1 MSNAKPAERRKC
13 VSPAPATRASSLS
26 PWSRRPLPSRALFGT
41 HRSPRPPRPRRSL
54 FRAKAPPQAPLE
66 PVNVNYRAQVRANAD
81 TRLPD
86 VHPGIPPSS
95 HPRVSDAHFKNRLP
109 SDARARSPLVPRPRQ
124 AAPSA
129 PAPRGAATP
138 KAHREVVVEDGFKY
152 KRRKSGTPG
161 ARAGPSSNRVSGGA
175 IVLKSEKSDKRDV
188 SQRLSSS
195 LPPDYPGLGVHERVP
210 EDLPEEERMQMLIE
224 EICELEC
231 KVERERLIKD
241 FGPND
246 GAAMASA
253 LERACSEFQLKVE
266 ELVVRGDVQF
276 DVSTTAL
283 REMRDAARRADARR
297 HRLVARERALRR
309 DLSSR
314 GYAKPLHLG
323 QRDRRRGRRRGRRE
337 ADLGVRPRC
346 TCLLA
351 QCLGN
356 RAPLDDVELARA
368 HRLQD
373 GSKLR
378 RGDALALLHG
388 VHHEHGEAILV
399 IVAAEA
405 RLDLRHNDFQHL
417 QLGRGHPDR
426 LRSDALTQATK
437 SVGGA

>member
-283 REMRDAARRADARR
+283 REMRDAKEEAMRAVASQLEDEAAQWRALQAQAEGANGTTEDLVTRADAVEAAESVRR
-297 HRLVARERALRR
+297 TLASEMGGAGLAPGAVATSVEEAKRRLEMQAEGLNAMVEGTEALCVRAERAAAVF
-309 DLSSR
+309 S
-314 GYAKPLHLG
+314 A
-323 QRDRRRGRRRGRRE
+323 
-337 ADLGVRPRC
+337 
-346 TCLLA
+346 
-351 QCLGN
+351 
-356 RAPLDDVELARA
+356 
-368 HRLQD
+368 
-373 GSKLR
+373 
-378 RGDALALLHG
+378 ALAEHDYRGLPH
-388 VHHEHGEAILV
+388 VHSPANLV
-399 IVAAEA
+399 KNLISFA
-405 RLDLRHNDFQHL
+405 
-417 QLGRGHPDR
+417 
-426 LRSDALTQATK
+426 K
-437 SVGGA
+437 K

>member
-253 LERACSEFQLKVE
+253 LERAVSEFQLKVE

-283 REMRDAARRADARR
+283 REMRDAKEEAMRAVASQLEDEAAQWRALQAQAEGANGTTEDLVTRADAVEAAESVRR
-297 HRLVARERALRR
+297 TLASEMGGAGLAPGAVATSVEEAKRRLEMQAEGLNAMVEGTEALCVRAERAAAVF
-309 DLSSR
+309 S
-314 GYAKPLHLG
+314 A
-323 QRDRRRGRRRGRRE
+323 
-337 ADLGVRPRC
+337 
-346 TCLLA
+346 
-351 QCLGN
+351 
-356 RAPLDDVELARA
+356 
-368 HRLQD
+368 
-373 GSKLR
+373 
-378 RGDALALLHG
+378 ALAEHDYRGLPH
-388 VHHEHGEAILV
+388 VHSPANLV
-399 IVAAEA
+399 KNLISFA
-405 RLDLRHNDFQHL
+405 
-417 QLGRGHPDR
+417 
-426 LRSDALTQATK
+426 K
-437 SVGGA
+437 K

>member
-175 IVLKSEKSDKRDV
+175 IVLKSENSDKRDV

-283 REMRDAARRADARR
+283 REMRDAKEEAMRAVASQLEDEAAQWRALQAQAEGANGTTEDLVTRADAVEAAESVRR
-297 HRLVARERALRR
+297 TLASEMGGAGLAPGAVATSVEEAKRRLEMQAEGLNAMVEGTEALCVRAERAAAVF
-309 DLSSR
+309 S
-314 GYAKPLHLG
+314 A
-323 QRDRRRGRRRGRRE
+323 
-337 ADLGVRPRC
+337 
-346 TCLLA
+346 
-351 QCLGN
+351 
-356 RAPLDDVELARA
+356 
-368 HRLQD
+368 
-373 GSKLR
+373 
-378 RGDALALLHG
+378 ALAEHDYRGLPH
-388 VHHEHGEAILV
+388 VHSPANLV
-399 IVAAEA
+399 KNLISFA
-405 RLDLRHNDFQHL
+405 
-417 QLGRGHPDR
+417 
-426 LRSDALTQATK
+426 K
-437 SVGGA
+437 K

>member
-241 FGPND
+241 FGPNY

-283 REMRDAARRADARR
+283 REMRDAKEEAMRAVASQLEDEAAQWRALQAQAEGANGTTEDLVTRADAVEAAESVRR
-297 HRLVARERALRR
+297 TLASEMGGAGLAPGAVATSVEEAKRRLEMQAEGLNAMVEGTEALCVRAERAAAVF
-309 DLSSR
+309 S
-314 GYAKPLHLG
+314 A
-323 QRDRRRGRRRGRRE
+323 
-337 ADLGVRPRC
+337 
-346 TCLLA
+346 
-351 QCLGN
+351 
-356 RAPLDDVELARA
+356 
-368 HRLQD
+368 
-373 GSKLR
+373 
-378 RGDALALLHG
+378 ALAEHDYRGLPH
-388 VHHEHGEAILV
+388 VHSPANLV
-399 IVAAEA
+399 KNLISFA
-405 RLDLRHNDFQHL
+405 
-417 QLGRGHPDR
+417 
-426 LRSDALTQATK
+426 K
-437 SVGGA
+437 K

>member
-86 VHPGIPPSS
+86 VHPGIPTSS

-283 REMRDAARRADARR
+283 REMRDAKEEAMRAVASQLEDEAAQWRALQAQAEGANGTTEDLVTRADAVEAAESVRR
-297 HRLVARERALRR
+297 TLASEMGGAGLAPGAVATSVEEAKRRLEMQAEGLNAMVEGTEALCVRAERAAAVF
-309 DLSSR
+309 S
-314 GYAKPLHLG
+314 A
-323 QRDRRRGRRRGRRE
+323 
-337 ADLGVRPRC
+337 
-346 TCLLA
+346 
-351 QCLGN
+351 
-356 RAPLDDVELARA
+356 
-368 HRLQD
+368 
-373 GSKLR
+373 
-378 RGDALALLHG
+378 ALAEHDYRGLPH
-388 VHHEHGEAILV
+388 VHSPANLV
-399 IVAAEA
+399 KNLISFA
-405 RLDLRHNDFQHL
+405 
-417 QLGRGHPDR
+417 
-426 LRSDALTQATK
+426 K
-437 SVGGA
+437 K

>member
-283 REMRDAARRADARR
+283 REMRDAKEEAMRAVASQLEDEAAQWRALQAQAEGANGSAEDLVTRADAVEAAESVRR
-297 HRLVARERALRR
+297 TLASEMGGAGLAPGAVATSVEEAKRRLEMQAEGLNAMVEGTEALCVRAERAAAVF
-309 DLSSR
+309 S
-314 GYAKPLHLG
+314 A
-323 QRDRRRGRRRGRRE
+323 
-337 ADLGVRPRC
+337 
-346 TCLLA
+346 
-351 QCLGN
+351 
-356 RAPLDDVELARA
+356 
-368 HRLQD
+368 
-373 GSKLR
+373 
-378 RGDALALLHG
+378 ALAEHDYRGLPH
-388 VHHEHGEAILV
+388 VHSPANLV
-399 IVAAEA
+399 KNLISFA
-405 RLDLRHNDFQHL
+405 
-417 QLGRGHPDR
+417 
-426 LRSDALTQATK
+426 K
-437 SVGGA
+437 K

>member
-13 VSPAPATRASSLS
+13 VSPAPATRASWLS

-283 REMRDAARRADARR
+283 REMRDAKEEAMRAVASQLEDEAAQWRALQAQAEGANGTTEDLVTRADAVEAAESVRR
-297 HRLVARERALRR
+297 TLASEMGGAGLAPGAVATSVEEAKRRLEMQAEGLNAMVEGTEALCVRAERAAAVF
-309 DLSSR
+309 S
-314 GYAKPLHLG
+314 A
-323 QRDRRRGRRRGRRE
+323 
-337 ADLGVRPRC
+337 
-346 TCLLA
+346 
-351 QCLGN
+351 
-356 RAPLDDVELARA
+356 
-368 HRLQD
+368 
-373 GSKLR
+373 
-378 RGDALALLHG
+378 ALAEHDYRGLPH
-388 VHHEHGEAILV
+388 VHSPANLV
-399 IVAAEA
+399 KNLISFA
-405 RLDLRHNDFQHL
+405 
-417 QLGRGHPDR
+417 
-426 LRSDALTQATK
+426 K
-437 SVGGA
+437 K

>member
-283 REMRDAARRADARR
+283 REMRDAKEEAMRAVASQLEDEAAQWRALQAQAEGANGTAEDLVTRADAVEAAESVRR
-297 HRLVARERALRR
+297 TLASEMGGAGLAPGAVATSVEEAKRRLEMQAEGLNAMVEGTEALCVRAERAAAVF
-309 DLSSR
+309 S
-314 GYAKPLHLG
+314 A
-323 QRDRRRGRRRGRRE
+323 
-337 ADLGVRPRC
+337 
-346 TCLLA
+346 
-351 QCLGN
+351 
-356 RAPLDDVELARA
+356 
-368 HRLQD
+368 
-373 GSKLR
+373 
-378 RGDALALLHG
+378 ALAEHDYRGLPH
-388 VHHEHGEAILV
+388 VHSPANLV
-399 IVAAEA
+399 KNLISFA
-405 RLDLRHNDFQHL
+405 
-417 QLGRGHPDR
+417 
-426 LRSDALTQATK
+426 K
-437 SVGGA
+437 K

>member
-253 LERACSEFQLKVE
+253 LERAVSEFQLKVE

-283 REMRDAARRADARR
+283 REMRDAKEEAMRAVASQLEDEAAQWRALQAQAEGANGSAEDLVTRADAVEAAESVRR
-297 HRLVARERALRR
+297 TLASEMGGAGLAPGAVATSVEEAKRRLEMQAEGLNAMVEGTEALCVRAERAAAVF
-309 DLSSR
+309 S
-314 GYAKPLHLG
+314 A
-323 QRDRRRGRRRGRRE
+323 
-337 ADLGVRPRC
+337 
-346 TCLLA
+346 
-351 QCLGN
+351 
-356 RAPLDDVELARA
+356 
-368 HRLQD
+368 
-373 GSKLR
+373 
-378 RGDALALLHG
+378 ALAEHDYRGLPH
-388 VHHEHGEAILV
+388 VHSPANLV
-399 IVAAEA
+399 KNLISFA
-405 RLDLRHNDFQHL
+405 
-417 QLGRGHPDR
+417 
-426 LRSDALTQATK
+426 K
-437 SVGGA
+437 K